1 MHKEIK
7 AVIGANFGDEGK
19 GLTANYFAEQFK
31 NQNKKCVI
39 VCSNG
44 GAQRG
49 HTVCLP
55 SGFRHVFHHFGSG
68 TFNLADTYFSKYFIL
83 NPIEFIREYQELKN
97 IININVYAHPNC
109 IVSTPYDML
118 FNQLLEKSR
127 GNKRH
132 GSTGFGIWETIKRSN
147 LDSNLNLTFKD
158 ILNLDINCLINFIKN
173 IRKYF
178 INQISYF
185 NDKDNEFFYSD
196 DLFYH
201 FIDDLILFKNL
212 VKVCDD
218 NILHKYD
225 AIVFEN
231 GQGLLLDQNRTEF
244 GDHTTPS
251 NTGSKNI
258 FNILQSANLL
268 NSDIELSYVT
278 RTYLTRHGA
287 GPFKEEC
294 DYRNICNEINDKT
307 NVYNLFQGSIRYGK
321 LNKSELYERIIHDY
335 KSMPWE
341 KYNNV
346 KISCAITHINEYDD
360 ITQDFSFLS
369 KFSKIYTSNNEL
381 TLNELS

>member
-158 ILNLDINCLINFIKN
+158 ILNLDIN
-173 IRKYF
+173 
-178 INQISYF
+178 
-185 NDKDNEFFYSD
+185 
-196 DLFYH
+196 
-201 FIDDLILFKNL
+201 
-212 VKVCDD
+212 
-218 NILHKYD
+218 
-225 AIVFEN
+225 
-231 GQGLLLDQNRTEF
+231 
-244 GDHTTPS
+244 
-251 NTGSKNI
+251 
-258 FNILQSANLL
+258 
-268 NSDIELSYVT
+268 
-278 RTYLTRHGA
+278 
-287 GPFKEEC
+287 
-294 DYRNICNEINDKT
+294 
-307 NVYNLFQGSIRYGK
+307 
-321 LNKSELYERIIHDY
+321 
-335 KSMPWE
+335 
-341 KYNNV
+341 
-346 KISCAITHINEYDD
+346 
-360 ITQDFSFLS
+360 
-369 KFSKIYTSNNEL
+369 
-381 TLNELS
+381 